1 MKFTLVDYQEKAV
14 TDALGKLTK
23 ARQMLT
29 ADIMPVRETSFA
41 LTAATG
47 AGKTVIAAALIESLF
62 FGNET
67 NNFDADENAVV
78 LWFSQDPI
86 LNHQT
91 RGRLLEALSLIHI

>member
-41 LTAATG
+41 LTAATPLPSSSTPPTTTQPPPSG
-47 AGKTVIAAALIESLF
+47 LFPLLVADVVPCGPHPTRRCRPPHITSTGK
-62 FGNET
+62 GC
-67 NNFDADENAVV
+67 
-78 LWFSQDPI
+78 
-86 LNHQT
+86 
-91 RGRLLEALSLIHI
+91 